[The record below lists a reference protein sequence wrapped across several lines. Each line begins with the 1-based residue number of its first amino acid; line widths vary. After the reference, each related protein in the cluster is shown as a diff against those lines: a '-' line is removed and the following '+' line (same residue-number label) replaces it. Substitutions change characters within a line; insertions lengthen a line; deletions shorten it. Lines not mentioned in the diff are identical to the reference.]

1 MPDTSGSSG
10 VLDTL
15 TVLFTDLVGST
26 ALRAELGEDVAED
39 VRRAHDSAVAEVV
52 AGHGG
57 RIVKGLGD
65 GFLATFGSAARAVAA
80 AVGIQ
85 QGVDAL
91 RFAEPHVSLSLRVGI
106 SLGDVTVEHADVFG
120 TPVIEAA
127 RLCAAAEGGQILA
140 ASVVEALARGRGGH
154 VFTPVGELELK
165 GLAEPIAT
173 VEIGW
178 ERSVRE
184 RGLPLPHALATRDG
198 AFPFCGRAAALD
210 VLTARWKRTLHS
222 GAKSCVLI
230 AGEPGIGKT
239 RLASEFA
246 LGVHADGAALLFG
259 RCDEELG
266 IAYQPF
272 VEALTHHS
280 AHLDPGNLE
289 PLGERPTELTR
300 LIPDL
305 AARFALDGEQMA
317 SGDAE
322 VDQYRLFEAVD
333 SWLAAAA
340 GSGGLVLVV
349 DDIHWAARPTLLM
362 LRHVLRS
369 QVRCRLLI
377 VATYRDTDLD
387 RTHPLADILADLR
400 RVPEVERL
408 ALDGI
413 DLAGVEDMMETV
425 NQAALD
431 GSARE
436 LAAAV
441 HAETEGNPFFVGELF
456 RHLVESGALIHDGEV
471 WRLAVD
477 LSEMAL
483 PDGIREVVGRRLSR
497 LSDSANTVLSWA
509 AVIGRELRLDL
520 LAAVAGDQE
529 QVLDAIDDA
538 VDARL
543 VDEVGVGRWRF
554 SHALVRATLLAELR
568 TTRRVR
574 MHLALGEAYEALLP
588 GDVVALAQ
596 HFSEA
601 APLGVGDKA
610 VRYLVG
616 AGDEAI
622 ANLAFDQAADLFRR
636 ALGVIEDVDVD
647 APELAADAAI
657 GLAIANRWNGTDY
670 RADVA
675 RALDLATVIDDG
687 ARMARVL
694 LETSRGF
701 VSEIFAVDEV
711 LVGQL
716 EHCLDHLGDDASTER
731 VRITAV
737 LVQELAYSGDLRQQ
751 LVLSEQA
758 ATIARGLGD
767 AVALHEALMAR
778 GNVAQH
784 VDHLRELPEINE
796 ELIRNSQQLRTALA
810 RVQVAASC
818 VGWGAWVGDPEPFLT
833 AFDAYAAVGDAL
845 PPHYRWLAPAHHV
858 GYELRFGTL
867 ANAEVRA
874 AEVLERAN
882 ATGELDAALWY
893 LNVMGFTYR
902 QAGRLDDA
910 LDLLTP
916 HMAGDGT
923 VGLAV
928 AAIVAMVLCESE
940 RHDEARP
947 VAERC
952 YPWGSDHPRDQ
963 SFLPNLGTLAVV
975 AAELGDLHNA
985 AWLLDRLA
993 PLTDYW
999 SAWSGQAPIA
1009 PVSTLVG
1016 RLRAALGDFDGAD
1029 DAFTQALER
1038 CRSTNA
1044 RFFVAEALLYQG
1056 VARRDAG
1063 RTGDEVAAPVGEAL
1077 GLATAGGY
1085 GTLQRR
1091 ALRVM
1096 TEL

>member
-1 MPDTSGSSG
+1 MPDTSGSG

-26 ALRAELGEDVAED
+26 ALRAELGEDVAEV
-39 VRRAHDSAVAEVV
+39 VRRSHDAVVAEVV

-85 QGVDAL
+85 QRVDAL
-91 RFAEPHVSLSLRVGI
+91 RFEEPYVSLSLRVGI
-106 SLGDVTVEHADVFG
+106 SLGDVTVEDADVFG

-140 ASVVEALARGRGGH
+140 SSVVEALARNRGGH
-154 VFTPVGELELK
+154 VFTPVGDLELK
-165 GLAEPIAT
+165 GLSEPVAT

-184 RGLPLPHALATRDG
+184 RGLPLPHALAARDG
-198 AFPFCGRAAALD
+198 AFPFSGRASALD

-230 AGEPGIGKT
+230 AGEPGMGKT

-246 LGVHADGAALLFG
+246 QRVHADAATVLFG

-280 AHLDPGNLE
+280 ANLDVAHMEHLGV
-289 PLGERPTELTR
+289 RPNELTR
-300 LIPDL
+300 LVPDL
-305 AARFALDGEQMA
+305 ATRFALDGERIA

-340 GSGGLVLVV
+340 GSDGLVLVV

-369 QVRCRLLI
+369 QVQCRLLI

-387 RTHPLADILADLR
+387 RTHPLADVLADLR

-408 ALDGI
+408 ALEGI
-413 DLAGVEDMMETV
+413 DLAGVEDMMEAV

-431 GSARE
+431 GPARE

-441 HAETEGNPFFVGELF
+441 HGETEGNPFFVGELF
-456 RHLVESGALIHDGEV
+456 RHLAESGALVHDGEV

-477 LSEMAL
+477 LSEMSL

-497 LSDSANTVLSWA
+497 LSEAANTVLSWA

-520 LAAVAGDQE
+520 LAAVAGDQD
-529 QVLDAIDDA
+529 QVLDVIDDA

-574 MHLALGEAYEALLP
+574 MHLVVGEAYEALFP

-610 VRYLVG
+610 VRYLER
-616 AGDEAI
+616 AGDDAI
-622 ANLAFDQAADLFRR
+622 TDLAFDHAADLFRR
-636 ALGVIEDVDVD
+636 ALNVIEDVEID
-647 APELAADAAI
+647 APDLAADAAI
-657 GLAIANRWNGTDY
+657 GLAIANRWTGSDY

-675 RALDLATVIDDG
+675 RALALATAIPDG
-687 ARMARVL
+687 FRMARVL

-701 VSEIFAVDEV
+701 VTEVFAVDEV

-716 EHCLDHLGDDASTER
+716 EQCLEHLGDGASIER

-737 LVQELAYSGDLRQQ
+737 LVQELAYSGDLPRQ
-751 LVLSEQA
+751 LALSEQA
-758 ATIARGLGD
+758 VTMARSLD
-767 AVALHEALMAR
+767 EAVALHEALSAR
-778 GNVAQH
+778 ANVAQH
-784 VDHLRELPEINE
+784 VDHLSELPAINE
-796 ELIRNSQQLRTALA
+796 ELIRNASHDQTA
-810 RVQVAASC
+810 RVRAQVAAST
-818 VGWGAWVGDPEPFLT
+818 VGWAGWVGDPQPFLA
-833 AFDAYAAVGDAL
+833 AFDAYAAAGDAL
-845 PPHYRWLAPAHHV
+845 PPHYRWLALAQQV
-858 GYELRFGTL
+858 GYELRYGTL
-867 ANAEVRA
+867 VRA
-874 AEVLERAN
+874 EAMASEMLERAN

-893 LNVMGFTYR
+893 LNVMGFTLR
-902 QAGRLDDA
+902 QAGRCDEA
-910 LDLLTP
+910 LSLFNPFTD
-916 HMAGDGT
+916 GDT
-923 VGLAV
+923 YVAWVV
-928 AAIVAMVLCESE
+928 AAIEAMLLCEAE
-940 RHDEARP
+940 RHAEARP

-952 YPWGSDHPRDQ
+952 FPRGRDHPRDQ
-963 SFLPNLGTLAVV
+963 SLLPNLGPLAI
-975 AAELGDLHNA
+975 AAVELGDLDNA

-993 PLTDYW
+993 PLTAYW

-1016 RLRAALGDFDGAD
+1016 RLCAALGDFDGAD
-1029 DAFTQALER
+1029 DAFAQALEH
-1038 CRSTNA
+1038 CRSTDA
-1044 RFFVAEALLYQG
+1044 RFFVSEALLYQG
-1056 VARRDAG
+1056 IARRDAG
-1063 RTGDEVAAPVGEAL
+1063 RTGDEVTAPVREAL
-1077 GLATAGGY
+1077 DLATAGGY

-1091 ALRVM
+1091 AQRIITAL
-1096 TEL
+1096 

>member
-1 MPDTSGSSG
+1 MSDVSGSSG

-26 ALRAELGEDVAED
+26 ALRAELGEDVAEV
-39 VRRAHDSAVAEVV
+39 VRRSHDAVVSEVV

-91 RFAEPHVSLSLRVGI
+91 RFAEPYVPLSLRVGI
-106 SLGDVTVEHADVFG
+106 GLGDVTVEDADVFG

-127 RLCAAAEGGQILA
+127 RLCEVAEGGQILA
-140 ASVVEALARGRGGH
+140 ASVVETLARGRGGH
-154 VFTPVGELELK
+154 VFTPVGDLDLK
-165 GLAEPIAT
+165 GLSEPVAT

-184 RGLPLPHALATRDG
+184 RGVPLPHALSARDG
-198 AFPFCGRAAALD
+198 AFPFCGRAATLD
-210 VLTARWKRTLHS
+210 ALTARWKQTLHS

-230 AGEPGIGKT
+230 AGEPGMGKT

-246 LGVHADGAALLFG
+246 QRVHVDGTVVLFG

-266 IAYQPF
+266 IPYQPF
-272 VEALTHHS
+272 VEALTHH
-280 AHLDPGNLE
+280 AGHLDAE
-289 PLGERPTELTR
+289 HVDSLGTRPAELTR
-300 LIPDL
+300 LVPDL
-305 AARFALDGEQMA
+305 ATRFGLVGERID

-333 SWLAAAA
+333 AWLAAAA

-349 DDIHWAARPTLLM
+349 DDIHWAARPTLLL

-369 QVRCRLLI
+369 QLQGRMLI

-387 RTHPLADILADLR
+387 RTHPLADVLADLR
-400 RVPEVERL
+400 RVPEVERI

-413 DLAGVEDMMETV
+413 SLTGVEDMMEAV

-431 GSARE
+431 GPARE

-456 RHLVESGALIHDGEV
+456 RHLAESGALVHDGEV

-477 LSEMAL
+477 LSEMSL

-497 LSDSANTVLSWA
+497 LSESANAVLSWA

-520 LAAVAGDQE
+520 LAAVAGDHE
-529 QVLDAIDDA
+529 QVLDAIDAA

-543 VDEVGVGRWRF
+543 VDETGVGRWRF

-574 MHLALGEAYEALLP
+574 MHLAVGQAYEALLP
-588 GDVVALAQ
+588 SDVVALAQ

-601 APLGVGDKA
+601 ATLGVGDKA
-610 VRYLVG
+610 VGYLVH
-616 AGDEAI
+616 AGDDAL
-622 ANLAFDQAADLFRR
+622 ANLAFDDAADLFRR
-636 ALGVIEDVDVD
+636 ALDVIEDVDLD

-657 GLAIANRWNGTDY
+657 GLAIANRWRGIDS

-701 VSEIFAVDEV
+701 VSEVFVVDEV

-716 EHCLDHLGDDASTER
+716 EHCLEHLGDGASIER
-731 VRITAV
+731 VRIMAA
-737 LVQELAYSGDLRQQ
+737 LAQELAYSGDLPRQ
-751 LVLSEQA
+751 LALSEA
-758 ATIARGLGD
+758 AVTMARALGD
-767 AVALHEALMAR
+767 AGALHEALSAR
-778 GNVAQH
+778 GNVAQN
-784 VDHLRELPEINE
+784 VDHLGELPAIND
-796 ELIRNSQQLRTALA
+796 ELVRNSVHIGTAIVRA
-810 RVQVAASC
+810 QVGASC
-818 VGWGAWVGDPEPFLT
+818 IGWGAWVGHPQPFLE
-833 AFDAYAAVGDAL
+833 AFAAYAAAGDAL
-845 PPHYRWLAPAHHV
+845 PPQYRWISLAQRV

-867 ANAEVRA
+867 ANAEA
-874 AEVLERAN
+874 MAGEMLERAT
-882 ATGELDAALWY
+882 ATGELDAVTWY

-902 QAGRLDDA
+902 QAGRLDEA
-910 LDLLTP
+910 LDLFTP
-916 HMAGDGT
+916 HMADESP
-923 VGLAV
+923 VALVV
-928 AAIVAMVLCESE
+928 AAVVTMLLCEADRPE
-940 RHDEARP
+940 EARP

-952 YPWGSDHPRDQ
+952 FPWGRDHRRDQ
-963 SFLPNLGTLAVV
+963 SFLPNMGTLAISAV
-975 AAELGDLHNA
+975 ELGDLDNA
-985 AWLLDRLA
+985 AWLLDRLT
-993 PLTDYW
+993 PLTAYW

-1016 RLRAALGDFDGAD
+1016 RLRAALGDFDGAE
-1029 DAFTQALER
+1029 DAFGEALVH
-1038 CRSTNA
+1038 CRSTDA

-1056 VARRDAG
+1056 IARRDAG
-1063 RTGDEVAAPVGEAL
+1063 QTGDAIIVPISEAL
-1077 GLATAGGY
+1077 ALSTAGGY

-1091 ALRVM
+1091 AERSLSTM
-1096 TEL
+1096 

>member
-1 MPDTSGSSG
+1 MPDDSGAAG

-26 ALRAELGEDVAED
+26 ALRAELGEDTAEV
-39 VRRAHDSAVAEVV
+39 VRRAHDAVLAEVV

-85 QGVDAL
+85 QGVHAL
-91 RFAEPHVSLSLRVGI
+91 RFAEPCVALSLRVGI
-106 SLGDVTVEHADVFG
+106 SLGDVTVEDADVFG
-120 TPVIEAA
+120 APVIEAA

-154 VFTPVGELELK
+154 VFTPVGDLDLK
-165 GLAEPIAT
+165 GLSEPVAT

-178 ERSVRE
+178 ERSVPE
-184 RGLPLPHALATRDG
+184 RGIPLPHALSARDG

-210 VLTARWKRTLHS
+210 LLTARWKRTLYS
-222 GAKSCVLI
+222 GATSCVLI
-230 AGEPGIGKT
+230 AGEPGMGKT

-246 LGVHADGAALLFG
+246 QRVHTDGAVVLFG

-272 VEALTHHS
+272 VEALTHHA
-280 AHLDPGNLE
+280 AHLDAEHLE
-289 PLGERPTELTR
+289 HLGARPTELTR
-300 LIPDL
+300 LVPDL
-305 AARFALDGEQMA
+305 AARFAFDGERIA

-322 VDQYRLFEAVD
+322 VDQYHLFEAVD
-333 SWLAAAA
+333 SWLASAARA
-340 GSGGLVLVV
+340 GGLVLVV

-369 QVRCRLLI
+369 QVQCRLLI

-387 RTHPLADILADLR
+387 RTHPLADVLADLR

-413 DLAGVEDMMETV
+413 GLAGVEDMMEAV

-431 GSARE
+431 GPARE

-456 RHLVESGALIHDGEV
+456 RHLAESGALVHDGEV

-477 LSEMAL
+477 LSEMSL

-497 LSDSANTVLSWA
+497 LSESANNVLSWA
-509 AVIGRELRLDL
+509 AVIGRELRLDV
-520 LAAVAGDQE
+520 LAAVVGDQE
-529 QVLDAIDDA
+529 QVLDAIDVT

-554 SHALVRATLLAELR
+554 AHALVRATLLAELR

-574 MHLALGEAYEALLP
+574 MHLAVGEAYEAFVP

-601 APLGVGDKA
+601 APLGAGDKA
-610 VRYLVG
+610 ARYLVR
-616 AGDEAI
+616 AGDDAI
-622 ANLAFDQAADLFRR
+622 ADLAFDQAADLFGR
-636 ALGVIEDVDVD
+636 ALEIIEDVDID

-657 GLAIANRWNGTDY
+657 GLAIANRWKGTDY
-670 RADVA
+670 RAELA
-675 RALDLATVIDDG
+675 RALDRATVIGDG
-687 ARMARVL
+687 SRMARVL

-701 VSEIFAVDEV
+701 VSEVFAVDEV
-711 LVGQL
+711 LIGQL
-716 EHCLDHLGDDASTER
+716 ERCLGHLGDDASAER
-731 VRITAV
+731 VRIMAV
-737 LVQELAYSGDLRQQ
+737 LVQELAYSGDLPRQ
-751 LVLSEQA
+751 LELSEHA
-758 ATIARGLGD
+758 VTMARSLAD
-767 AVALHEALMAR
+767 APALHEALMAR

-784 VDHLRELPEINE
+784 VDHLGEVPAINE
-796 ELIRNSQQLRTALA
+796 ELVHNSAYLPTALA
-810 RVQVAASC
+810 RAQVAASSLA
-818 VGWGAWVGDPEPFLT
+818 WGGWVGDPQPFLT
-833 AFDAYAAVGDAL
+833 AFDAYSAAGDAL
-845 PPHYRWLAPAHHV
+845 PPQYRWLALAQRV

-867 ANAEVRA
+867 ANAEAMA
-874 AEVLERAN
+874 AEMLERAN
-882 ATGELDAALWY
+882 ATGELDSALWY
-893 LNVMGFTYR
+893 INVMGFTLR
-902 QAGRLDDA
+902 QCGRYDEA
-910 LDLLTP
+910 LDLFTP
-916 HMAGDGT
+916 HMGGDT
-923 VGLAV
+923 PVAPITSAV
-928 AAIVAMVLCESE
+928 VAMLLCEAE

-952 YPWGSDHPRDQ
+952 FPWGRDHPRDQ
-963 SFLPNLGTLAVV
+963 SFLPNMGPLAIA
-975 AAELGDLHNA
+975 AAELGDLDNA
-985 AWLLDRLA
+985 VWLLDRLA
-993 PLTDYW
+993 PLTAYW

-1029 DAFTQALER
+1029 DAFGAALVH
-1038 CRSTNA
+1038 CRSYDA
-1044 RFFVAEALLYQG
+1044 RFFVAEALLYQAI
-1056 VARRDAG
+1056 ARRDAG
-1063 RTGDEVAAPVGEAL
+1063 RTGDDVTAPVSEAL
-1077 GLATAGGY
+1077 DLSTSGGY

-1091 ALRVM
+1091 ALRIM
-1096 TEL
+1096 NAP